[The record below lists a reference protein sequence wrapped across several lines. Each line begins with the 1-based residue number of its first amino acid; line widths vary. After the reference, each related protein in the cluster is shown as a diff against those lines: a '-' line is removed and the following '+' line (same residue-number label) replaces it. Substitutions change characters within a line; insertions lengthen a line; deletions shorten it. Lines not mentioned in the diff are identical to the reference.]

1 MQHVTILDATRHN
14 IRCNTLQY

>member
-1 MQHVTILDATRHN
+1 MQHVTILDATRYN